1 MYRINYD
8 TKNEYYIID
17 TEKKYTEDTVPIVPF
32 NREKSRID
40 NISRLSYYRLVYKW
54 EWNQ

>member
-40 NISRLSYYRLVYKW
+40 NISRLSYYRLVYK
-54 EWNQ
+54 